1 MWFSNSTSPV
11 ISPVFKYHC
20 IWDSTWANYKNGVYL
35 PYFLTC
41 KLSKT
46 HWGKSPESVS
56 IVEKECD
63 TSTSNLR
70 VINDKVKEGEE
81 KKKFAVCVKGL
92 DFPEDDLSVRLVEW
106 IELLTTLGADK
117 VFFYELEVHP
127 NVTKVLDH
135 YSQEGKVE
143 VTPLSLPGHQPNMPV
158 LQHLYLKSKLN
169 NKRQNELIP
178 YNDCLYRK
186 MYR

>member
-1 MWFSNSTSPV
+1 MEY
-11 ISPVFKYHC
+11 KY
-20 IWDSTWANYKNGVYL
+20 IWYKKWGNYKQGLYQPYL
-35 PYFLTC
+35 LACQLP
-41 KLSKT
+41 KT
-46 HWGKSPESVS
+46 HWGKTPESVS

-63 TSTSNLR
+63 TATSNLR
-70 VINDKVKEGEE
+70 VIYNKVKEGEE

-92 DFPEDDLSVRLVEW
+92 AFPEDDLSVRLVEW

-117 VFFYELEVHP
+117 VFIYDLEVHP

-143 VTPLSLPGHQPNMPV
+143 VTPLSLPGHQPNLPV

-169 NKRQNELIP
+169 DKRQNELIP
-178 YNDCLYRK
+178 YNDCFYRN